1 MTAPSSSRRASS
13 LDERTSQN
21 KPVKGHTRRSNWSDG
36 EGAGALKGEGLNISP
51 SYDPRDL
58 PLGTDL
64 EINAAGI
71 IGEEVE
77 EDRRGVNKATE
88 PR

>member
-1 MTAPSSSRRASS
+1 M
-13 LDERTSQN
+13 
-21 KPVKGHTRRSNWSDG
+21 
-36 EGAGALKGEGLNISP
+36 
-51 SYDPRDL
+51 
-58 PLGTDL
+58 GTDL

-71 IGEEVE
+71 TGEEVE